1 MPNIIA
7 AVSDHDDDISDLVGY
22 QDNSSQFFFDVKLSE
37 IFRRKA
43 RFVADRHK
51 IDTP

>member
-22 QDNSSQFFFDVKLSE
+22 QDISGQNFLMSSSVRSSE
-37 IFRRKA
+37 ERLGLWQIAIR
-43 RFVADRHK
+43 
-51 IDTP
+51 